1 MNIFFLDKNPVVCAQ
16 FHNDKHCV
24 KMILEY
30 AQLLSTAHRVI
41 DGQLVGKRWVLPGPL
56 ESTLYKATHMNHP
69 SAIWARSGILQYSWL
84 YDLFTACLDEYTF
97 RYGKVHA
104 TDRLRDALMNPP
116 KKCKLVEWTDP
127 TPAMPDEYKVVSDSI
142 QSYQNYYIGSKRE
155 MSRWTN
161 REMPIWFEREIYK
174 QYGQLAEVVEMKD
187 RFVTVPSG
195 VVNANLHAA

>member
-1 MNIFFLDKNPVVCAQ
+1 MNIFFLDRNVETCAQ
-16 FHNDKHCV
+16 YHNDKHIV

-30 AQLLSTAHRVI
+30 AQLLSTAHRII
-41 DGQLVGKRWVLPGPL
+41 DGQLVGKRWVLPEPQ
-56 ESTLYKATHMNHP
+56 ESTLYKATHANHP
-69 SAIWARSGILQYSWL
+69 SAIWARSGVRQYNWL

-104 TDRLRDALMNPP
+104 TDRLRQPLFNAPINMPMT
-116 KKCKLVEWTDP
+116 EWTDP
-127 TPAMPDEYKVVSDSI
+127 TPAMPDEYKVAGNSI

-161 REMPIWFEREIYK
+161 REMPLWFEQEIYK

-195 VVNANLHAA
+195 VANANLHVA